1 MTINTKAITKAV
13 TVHLKKHKD
22 SLENRAFHQIHVREN
37 GTAEYVTKNML
48 IQFEK
53 GIFAETVV
61 LDTRTKGQ
69 IEKGFNLPP
78 LEFLKTNFPRTEQ
91 LYMRDPE
98 NDESIAKKEFNV
110 IDLLNT
116 IKELDKSPTK
126 KRYKSISFYYDSK
139 EFVADINL
147 NQEQDHFEFEADHLV
162 RVLQVMKALGDKTV
176 KLYYYDNPIRP
187 FRPFE
192 VHSDKAK
199 AIIAP
204 IAFWY
209 KKE

>member
-1 MTINTKAITKAV
+1 MTINTKSIIKTV
-13 TVHLKKHKD
+13 TVHLKNHKD

-37 GTAEYVTKNML
+37 GTAEYATKNML
-48 IQFEK
+48 IHFTE
-53 GIFAETVV
+53 GVFTETIV

-69 IEKGFNLPP
+69 IEKGFSLPP
-78 LEFLKTNFPRTEQ
+78 LEFLKANFPRTEQ
-91 LYMRDPE
+91 LYMRNPE
-98 NDESIAKKEFNV
+98 NDERIAKKEFNV

-147 NQEQDHFEFEADHLV
+147 NQERDHFEFEADHLV

-176 KLYYYDNPIRP
+176 KLYYCDSPI
-187 FRPFE
+187 RPFE

-199 AIIAP
+199 ALIAP
-204 IAFWY
+204 LRFWY

>member
-22 SLENRAFHQIHVREN
+22 SLENKAFHQIHVREN

-91 LYMRDPE
+91 LYMRNPE
-98 NDESIAKKEFNV
+98 NDERIAKKEFNV

-139 EFVADINL
+139 EFVADVNSNKEL
-147 NQEQDHFEFEADHLV
+147 AHFEFEADHLV

-187 FRPFE
+187 FE

-204 IAFWY
+204 IVYWY
-209 KKE
+209 EVG

>member
-1 MTINTKAITKAV
+1 MTINTKAITKAL
-13 TVHLKKHKD
+13 TVHLKNHKD

-48 IQFEK
+48 IHFTE
-53 GIFAETVV
+53 GVFTETVA

-69 IEKGFNLPP
+69 IEKGFSLPP
-78 LEFLKTNFPRTEQ
+78 LEFLKANFPRTEQ
-91 LYMRDPE
+91 LYMRNPE
-98 NDESIAKKEFNV
+98 NDERIAKKEFNV

-116 IKELDKSPTK
+116 IKELDKLSTK
-126 KRYKSISFYYDSK
+126 KRYKSIPFYYDSK
-139 EFVADINL
+139 GFVAGV
-147 NQEQDHFEFEADHLV
+147 NQNRERGHFEFEADHLI

-187 FRPFE
+187 FE
-192 VHSDKAK
+192 LHSDKAK

-204 IAFWY
+204 IIYWNKAG
-209 KKE
+209 

>member
-1 MTINTKAITKAV
+1 MAINTKAITKAL
-13 TVHLKKHKD
+13 TVHLKNHKD

-69 IEKGFNLPP
+69 IEKGFSLPP
-78 LEFLKTNFPRTEQ
+78 LEFLKANFPRTEQ

-98 NDESIAKKEFNV
+98 NDERIAKKEFNV

-116 IKELDKSPTK
+116 IKEFDKLPAQK
-126 KRYKSISFYYDSK
+126 YDKSISFYYDSK
-139 EFVADINL
+139 EFVADVNSNKEL
-147 NQEQDHFEFEADHLV
+147 AHFEFEADHLV

-187 FRPFE
+187 FE

-204 IAFWY
+204 IVYWY
-209 KKE
+209 EVG